1 MKAPLVI
8 VAASLTAAIILTASL
23 LIATGTHGASATSEP
38 GHILRVSPPGAVTV
52 HDHLWKMKKAPSAM
66 KAKPSA

>member
-23 LIATGTHGASATSEP
+23 LIATTTHGASASFDA
-38 GHILRVSPPGAVTV
+38 GRVPRVTP
-52 HDHLWKMKKAPSAM
+52 A
-66 KAKPSA
+66 AK